1 MLWASIL
8 STKGFDKTARDEHKT
23 AFYEDNFR
31 RRYRTIVDSTV
42 RANKLEFY
50 GRRVGWCPKS
60 FGLGPGLD
68 ADATR
73 GLVQS
78 MLRINNLLDACF
90 VVVADTLNE
99 ERLLLLH
106 KHHRVDASGGASA
119 LLHLREDTR
128 RVLGSIAACLRP
140 PFDAVPEGLGALVY
154 GTTTTLLDR
163 LEVQETVE
171 GSASLPR
178 RVVLDDGTPRRFHL
192 RWTTF
197 LVLYGDLA
205 KELRA
210 FVDVADAW
218 LETLPNR
225 PRKLTRDESGVE
237 ADEDLDDEG
246 AA

>member
-1 MLWASIL
+1 MGRA
-8 STKGFDKTARDEHKT
+8 
-23 AFYEDNFR
+23 R
-31 RRYRTIVDSTV
+31 RRGGLS
-42 RANKLEFY
+42 LES
-50 GRRVGWCPKS
+50 GAIGDGDTAS
-60 FGLGPGLD
+60 
-68 ADATR
+68 A
-73 GLVQS
+73 
-78 MLRINNLLDACF
+78 AC
-90 VVVADTLNE
+90 VKVSKRWA
-99 ERLLLLH
+99 
-106 KHHRVDASGGASA
+106 GGAV
-119 LLHLREDTR
+119 TW
-128 RVLGSIAACLRP
+128 VLGSIAACLRP
-140 PFDAVPEGLGALVY
+140 PFASVPEGLGALVY

-210 FVDVADAW
+210 FADVADAW

-225 PRKLTRDESGVE
+225 PRRLQRDESGAE
-237 ADEDLDDEG
+237 ADEDLDDGEG

>member
-1 MLWASIL
+1 M
-8 STKGFDKTARDEHKT
+8 
-23 AFYEDNFR
+23 
-31 RRYRTIVDSTV
+31 
-42 RANKLEFY
+42 
-50 GRRVGWCPKS
+50 
-60 FGLGPGLD
+60 
-68 ADATR
+68 
-73 GLVQS
+73 
-78 MLRINNLLDACF
+78 
-90 VVVADTLNE
+90 
-99 ERLLLLH
+99 
-106 KHHRVDASGGASA
+106 
-119 LLHLREDTR
+119 LHLREDTR

-140 PFDAVPEGLGALVY
+140 PFDAVPDGLGALVY

-210 FVDVADAW
+210 FADVADAW

-225 PRKLTRDESGVE
+225 PRKFMRDESGAE
-237 ADEDLDDEG
+237 ADEDLDDGEG

>member
-1 MLWASIL
+1 MSAQPLAPSRVAGCPAAATI
-8 STKGFDKTARDEHKT
+8 S
-23 AFYEDNFR
+23 R
-31 RRYRTIVDSTV
+31 RRLSSPEVQRSHRRRGTV
-42 RANKLEFY
+42 
-50 GRRVGWCPKS
+50 
-60 FGLGPGLD
+60 
-68 ADATR
+68 
-73 GLVQS
+73 
-78 MLRINNLLDACF
+78 
-90 VVVADTLNE
+90 TL
-99 ERLLLLH
+99 
-106 KHHRVDASGGASA
+106 SP
-119 LLHLREDTR
+119 
-128 RVLGSIAACLRP
+128 CLRP
-140 PFDAVPEGLGALVY
+140 PFDAVPDGLGALVY

>member
-1 MLWASIL
+1 MVKPGANF
-8 STKGFDKTARDEHKT
+8 STGHIKKFKIKNSSRDRRLKKGRD
-23 AFYEDNFR
+23 
-31 RRYRTIVDSTV
+31 
-42 RANKLEFY
+42 
-50 GRRVGWCPKS
+50 
-60 FGLGPGLD
+60 
-68 ADATR
+68 
-73 GLVQS
+73 
-78 MLRINNLLDACF
+78 
-90 VVVADTLNE
+90 
-99 ERLLLLH
+99 
-106 KHHRVDASGGASA
+106 RVDASGGASA

-140 PFDAVPEGLGALVY
+140 PFDSVPDGLGALVY

-210 FVDVADAW
+210 FADVADAW

-225 PRKLTRDESGVE
+225 PRRLQRDESGVE
-237 ADEDLDDEG
+237 ADEDLDDAEG

>member
-1 MLWASIL
+1 M
-8 STKGFDKTARDEHKT
+8 
-23 AFYEDNFR
+23 
-31 RRYRTIVDSTV
+31 
-42 RANKLEFY
+42 
-50 GRRVGWCPKS
+50 
-60 FGLGPGLD
+60 
-68 ADATR
+68 
-73 GLVQS
+73 
-78 MLRINNLLDACF
+78 
-90 VVVADTLNE
+90 
-99 ERLLLLH
+99 
-106 KHHRVDASGGASA
+106 
-119 LLHLREDTR
+119 
-128 RVLGSIAACLRP
+128 
-140 PFDAVPEGLGALVY
+140 VY

-210 FVDVADAW
+210 FADVADAW

-225 PRKLTRDESGVE
+225 PRKLTRDESGAE
-237 ADEDLDDEG
+237 ADEDLDDGEG

>member
-1 MLWASIL
+1 M
-8 STKGFDKTARDEHKT
+8 
-23 AFYEDNFR
+23 
-31 RRYRTIVDSTV
+31 
-42 RANKLEFY
+42 
-50 GRRVGWCPKS
+50 
-60 FGLGPGLD
+60 
-68 ADATR
+68 
-73 GLVQS
+73 
-78 MLRINNLLDACF
+78 
-90 VVVADTLNE
+90 
-99 ERLLLLH
+99 
-106 KHHRVDASGGASA
+106 
-119 LLHLREDTR
+119 
-128 RVLGSIAACLRP
+128 LGSIAACLRP
-140 PFDAVPEGLGALVY
+140 PFDAVPDGLGALVY

-210 FVDVADAW
+210 FADVADAW

-225 PRKLTRDESGVE
+225 PRRLQRDESGVE
-237 ADEDLDDEG
+237 ADEDLDDGEG

>member
-1 MLWASIL
+1 L
-8 STKGFDKTARDEHKT
+8 
-23 AFYEDNFR
+23 
-31 RRYRTIVDSTV
+31 
-42 RANKLEFY
+42 
-50 GRRVGWCPKS
+50 
-60 FGLGPGLD
+60 
-68 ADATR
+68 
-73 GLVQS
+73 
-78 MLRINNLLDACF
+78 F
-90 VVVADTLNE
+90 VVVVVVVFLLVVVLFLLVVLRRRE
-99 ERLLLLH
+99 GLLRVFYVVRRWGEGLGRVVFLFVRRRRERYIYL
-106 KHHRVDASGGASA
+106 
-119 LLHLREDTR
+119 
-128 RVLGSIAACLRP
+128 
-140 PFDAVPEGLGALVY
+140 EGLGALVY

>member
-1 MLWASIL
+1 M
-8 STKGFDKTARDEHKT
+8 
-23 AFYEDNFR
+23 
-31 RRYRTIVDSTV
+31 
-42 RANKLEFY
+42 
-50 GRRVGWCPKS
+50 
-60 FGLGPGLD
+60 
-68 ADATR
+68 
-73 GLVQS
+73 
-78 MLRINNLLDACF
+78 
-90 VVVADTLNE
+90 
-99 ERLLLLH
+99 
-106 KHHRVDASGGASA
+106 
-119 LLHLREDTR
+119 
-128 RVLGSIAACLRP
+128 
-140 PFDAVPEGLGALVY
+140 PEGLGALVY

-210 FVDVADAW
+210 FADVADAW

-225 PRKLTRDESGVE
+225 RHRLQRDESGAE
-237 ADEDLDDEG
+237 ADEDLDDGEG